1 MVTIQQTE
9 LKEGIL
15 KAIEK
20 AKKSSTSILVSE
32 VHKIDTITP
41 LSFFALGTKNDVKER
56 FFWKHPSEE
65 KYMIGLGICKR
76 IESDQAADRFFHVEK
91 DWKRFIDQ
99 AIILD
104 HEQIQG
110 TGPTAFGGFSFDPLK
125 EKTDLWSNFAT
136 SLFYI
141 PKYML
146 SLFNGQAYLTTNV
159 ICSQQDDL
167 SLYRMVE
174 NERATL
180 LDQAEKQVGFNQASL
195 LKQMEV
201 KPDEWKQTVNRV
213 VHDLIEG
220 PLKKVVLAREL
231 RLLFD
236 GKIQV
241 EQVLSTLLNEQNDSY
256 VFAFESHGDCFIGAS
271 PERLMKKVDDQVYSA
286 CLAGSISRGKTD
298 VEDKLLGKTLLMDD
312 KNLMEHQYVVD
323 MIKLAMEDS
332 CSEVMIPEQ
341 PSLLKLKNIQHLYT
355 PVSGKAIQDT
365 SLLSLVEKLHPTPA
379 LGGLPKDSAVEKIR
393 EVEDLDRGLYAGPIG
408 WFDYQ
413 GNGEFAVAIRS
424 GLIQGEE
431 VSIFAGCGIVEDS
444 IAEMEYQ
451 ETNMKFTPMLSALG
465 GLKR

>member
-32 VHKIDTITP
+32 VHKIDSITP
-41 LSFFALGTKNDVKER
+41 LSFFARGTKNNIKER

-65 KYMIGLGICKR
+65 TYMIGLGICKR
-76 IESDQAADRFFHVEK
+76 IESDQAADRFFHVERE
-91 DWKRFIDQ
+91 WKRFIDE

-125 EKTDLWSNFAT
+125 EGTGLWSNFAS

-141 PKYML
+141 PRFML
-146 SLFNGQAYLTTNV
+146 SLFNGQAYLTTNI
-159 ICSQQDDL
+159 ICSPQDDL
-167 SLYRMVE
+167 SLLKRVE
-174 NERATL
+174 EEREQL
-180 LDQAEKQVGFNQASL
+180 LVQAEKQEAFHQAL
-195 LKQMEV
+195 LIKQTEV
-201 KPDEWKQTVNRV
+201 KPAEWKQTVNKV
-213 VHDLIEG
+213 VHDLAEG

-236 GKIQV
+236 SEIQV
-241 EQVLSTLLNEQNDSY
+241 EQVLSALLLEQKDSY
-256 VFAFESHGDCFIGAS
+256 VFSFESQGDCFIGAS
-271 PERLMKKVDDQVYSA
+271 PERLVNKENDQVYSA
-286 CLAGSISRGKTD
+286 CLAGSMARGNTT
-298 VEDKLLGKTLLMDD
+298 VEDELLGKTLLNDD
-312 KNLMEHQYVVD
+312 KNIIEHQYVVD
-323 MIKLAMEDS
+323 MIKGAMEES
-332 CSEVMIPEQ
+332 CSEVTIPTE
-341 PSLLKLKNIQHLYT
+341 PLLLKLKNIQHLYT
-355 PVSGKAIQDT
+355 PVKGRVNPDT
-365 SLLSLVEKLHPTPA
+365 TLLSLVDKLHPTPA
-379 LGGLPKDSAVEKIR
+379 LGGLPKNLAIEKIR
-393 EVEDLDRGLYAGPIG
+393 EVEALDRGLYGGPIG

-431 VSIFAGCGIVEDS
+431 ASIFAGCGVVEDS

-451 ETNMKFTPMLSALG
+451 ETNIKFTPMLSALG
-465 GLKR
+465 GIKS